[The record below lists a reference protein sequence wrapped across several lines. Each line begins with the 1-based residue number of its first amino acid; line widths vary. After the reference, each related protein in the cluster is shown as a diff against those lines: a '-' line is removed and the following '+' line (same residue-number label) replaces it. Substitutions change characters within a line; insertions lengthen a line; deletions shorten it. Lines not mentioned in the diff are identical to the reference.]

1 MEKSKYLILFLLICI
16 INFLPL
22 NFINSYAYS
31 SNLNIK
37 NNCSTK
43 ASCVEDFWK
52 LDNVDLGF
60 SQLIDILENTPRVK
74 IIEIND
80 SYLHALSI
88 SRIFKFKDDIEVRKI
103 KDSNKL
109 QVRSQSRIGLYD
121 FGVNKRRVET
131 LRFRLIDIYKIS

>member
-1 MEKSKYLILFLLICI
+1 MEKFKYLILVFLICLI
-16 INFLPL
+16 YFLPL
-22 NFINSYAYS
+22 NLKNSYAYS
-31 SNLNIK
+31 NNLNIK
-37 NNCSTK
+37 NNCSIK

-80 SYLHALSI
+80 SYLHALAI
-88 SRIFKFKDDIEVRKI
+88 SRIFKFIDDIEVKKI

-121 FGVNKRRVET
+121 FGVNKRRVDT